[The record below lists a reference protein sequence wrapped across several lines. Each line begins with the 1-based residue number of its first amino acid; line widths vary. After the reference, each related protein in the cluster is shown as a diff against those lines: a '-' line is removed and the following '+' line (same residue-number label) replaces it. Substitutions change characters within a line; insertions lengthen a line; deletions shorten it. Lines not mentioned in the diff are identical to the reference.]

1 MWQRVLKVIWASSL
15 LNFCNFYSCILY
27 LKCPRDMLL
36 LQGQYLENGA
46 TKRKNKSTFFSRTFK
61 VGESKVT
68 LFFDFMLSEPSYG
81 HFVILSQ
88 GHGHN
93 FQQNGQISG
102 TEYWN
107 EKIRALSFLQLLKF
121 EKAKWPYF
129 CILCF
134 LSRDMAI
141 FWFCPGDMLFHKM
154 AISRKRGSET
164 KK

>member
-1 MWQRVLKVIWASSL
+1 
-15 LNFCNFYSCILY
+15 
-27 LKCPRDMLL
+27 MLL

-46 TKRKNKSTFFSRTFK
+46 TKRKNKSTFFSRTSK

-102 TEYWN
+102 MGTE
-107 EKIRALSFLQLLKF
+107 
-121 EKAKWPYF
+121 
-129 CILCF
+129 
-134 LSRDMAI
+134 M
-141 FWFCPGDMLFHKM
+141 
-154 AISRKRGSET
+154 